1 MNKANAD
8 VAEESPTPVPGLKA
22 TRESLAAIA
31 PLWPIA
37 VGLAVGRCSIIVPT
51 YGSYVNSDEGVY
63 TDGATMVFIALAL
76 VLVLVIAKADIHLEK
91 KQVRRLM
98 IGAVATQCVVML
110 CAGYASSFGVWPPS
124 VRILVNG
131 LNTLLGVII
140 LGYWLRY
147 VRGSLL
153 STVVVV
159 LFSALA
165 ISEAELLVCAVLSN
179 AGDLLP
185 LPLSL
190 SGMWDDMLSCA
201 LLVLE
206 FPLMQQA
213 RRAPLACRVE
223 VPGPSLMENASKDRG
238 SVARLL
244 IDNGVSIAVLA
255 LAIGLMRGFPAG
267 LPIPFTF
274 EARVI
279 CCLAIV
285 AICLGEVIAQLAV
298 PHRFPFSLRMWTLL
312 LVLVAVVLIL
322 YAFLPD
328 ALYVGAVATTGLN
341 ALMVAF
347 EWALIVAFMSFGWRD
362 PYYYLFGGMIVFL
375 FFRALARIGEFGLA
389 MVGVAPSQMLVL
401 IAVLAFASGILVAS
415 LYVRVLMDE
424 RDRVAAR
431 KSTALRAMMGVDA
444 DKKPASLEELRTEAM
459 RENVRKLGESFLLS
473 DREIEV
479 LTLYALGHTQRK
491 VAEELVISPDTVHAH
506 IKRIYAK
513 TGLHSRQ
520 DILDFVARYSE

>member
-1 MNKANAD
+1 MNEANAG
-8 VAEESPTPVPGLKA
+8 VAEETPVPVPGLKA
-22 TRESLAAIA
+22 AKESLAAIA
-31 PLWPIA
+31 LLWPVV

-63 TDGATMVFIALAL
+63 TDGATMVFTVLALAL
-76 VLVLVIAKADIHLEK
+76 VFVIAKADIHLEK
-91 KQVRRLM
+91 KQVRSIM
-98 IGAVATQCVVML
+98 IGVVAAQCVVML
-110 CAGYASSFGVWPPS
+110 CAGYASSLGVWSPS
-124 VRILVNG
+124 VRILLNG
-131 LNTLLGVII
+131 VNTLLGVMIF
-140 LGYWLRY
+140 GYWLRY

-153 STVVVV
+153 STTVVV
-159 LFSALA
+159 LFVALA
-165 ISEAELLVCAVLSN
+165 ISEVELLVCAVLSG

-190 SGMWDDMLSCA
+190 SGMWDDLLACA
-201 LLVLE
+201 LLALE
-206 FPLMQQA
+206 FPLMKRA
-213 RRAPLACRVE
+213 RKAPLACQVE

-267 LPIPFTF
+267 SPIPFTF
-274 EARVI
+274 EARVT

-285 AICLGEVIAQLAV
+285 AICLVEVVAQLAL

-312 LVLVAVVLIL
+312 LALVAVVLIL

-328 ALYVGAVATTGLN
+328 ALYMGAVATTGLN

-375 FFRALARIGEFGLA
+375 SFRALARIGEFGLA
-389 MVGVAPSQMLVL
+389 MVGVTPAQMLVL

-424 RDRVAAR
+424 RDRVAAL
-431 KSTALRAMMGVDA
+431 KSKALHAMMGVDA
-444 DKKPASLEELRTEAM
+444 KKSPPRWKSCAPKPCARTCRNWARASC
-459 RENVRKLGESFLLS
+459 
-473 DREIEV
+473 
-479 LTLYALGHTQRK
+479 
-491 VAEELVISPDTVHAH
+491 SPT
-506 IKRIYAK
+506 
-513 TGLHSRQ
+513 
-520 DILDFVARYSE
+520 ARSKCSPCTRWATPSARWPKSW